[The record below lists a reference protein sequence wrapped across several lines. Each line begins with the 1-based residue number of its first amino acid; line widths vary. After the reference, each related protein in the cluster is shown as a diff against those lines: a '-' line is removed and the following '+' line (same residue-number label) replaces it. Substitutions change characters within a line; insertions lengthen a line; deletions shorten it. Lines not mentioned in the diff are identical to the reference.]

1 MDYECS
7 FVSEANGSTNDFI
20 LGIKV
25 PIASLC
31 PCSKE
36 ISEYG
41 AHNQRGYITIKV
53 RSMLQKGGTPAL
65 IWLEE
70 LIDVA
75 GSAASAPV
83 FPLLKRADERHLTM
97 LAYDNP
103 AFVEDIVRDV
113 AMSLKGDSR
122 VAWFQVRT
130 ENQESIHNH
139 NVFAQVTWDKAGMA
153 SGKDRTLSPSV
164 EENLGVISHQLNTQS
179 GSQSSR

>member
-1 MDYECS
+1 
-7 FVSEANGSTNDFI
+7 
-20 LGIKV
+20 
-25 PIASLC
+25 
-31 PCSKE
+31 
-36 ISEYG
+36 
-41 AHNQRGYITIKV
+41 
-53 RSMLQKGGTPAL
+53 MLQKGGTPAL